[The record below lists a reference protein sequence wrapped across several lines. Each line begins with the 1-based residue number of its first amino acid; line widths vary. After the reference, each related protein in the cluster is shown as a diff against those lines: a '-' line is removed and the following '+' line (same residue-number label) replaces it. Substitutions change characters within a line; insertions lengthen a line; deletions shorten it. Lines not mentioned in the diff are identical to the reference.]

1 MLSPPLGPS
10 SSLLLL
16 LLLLLLQIPDTHTNY
31 HITHLL

>member
-10 SSLLLL
+10 SSLL